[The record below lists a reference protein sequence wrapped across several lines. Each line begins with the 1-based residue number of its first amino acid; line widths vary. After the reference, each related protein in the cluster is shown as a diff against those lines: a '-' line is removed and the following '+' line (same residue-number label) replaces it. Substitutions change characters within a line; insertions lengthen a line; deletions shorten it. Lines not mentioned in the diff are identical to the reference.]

1 MKNIVFLFIGFFLL
15 ISNHVSST
23 NDLKNISEMK
33 GTIDI
38 YCTADLYALACQL
51 TDEFCIQNP
60 GIKFNVIKET
70 ETTKDR
76 IFSDRNS
83 IILSSDYNYFDPKD
97 KDAWK
102 TIIGRHVIVPIINAD
117 NPFIELLNEQ
127 GLSAEDM
134 KALVNN
140 PVESTWGS
148 ILGNGHDAP
157 INCYIL
163 KDESIISTVLS
174 FMNTSKSS
182 FNAQKI
188 GNSKKLIRTVQ
199 HDPYAIGFCNL
210 TDIIDVNSQN
220 IVDHIKLLPIDKN
233 GNGLLD
239 YMEEIYT
246 DLNVFTRGVWIGKY
260 PKSLFNNLYSISPV
274 KPKNEIEL
282 AFLKWVLVD
291 GQKYFLPAGYT
302 DLVINERS
310 SYVDK
315 LAETKINLSPITE
328 KASNSTLKIIVIM
341 VLNLAVILI
350 VLAGFNFLRNRSDV
364 VSVSKSKL
372 AAVFTKETVLVP
384 EGILYDRT
392 HTWAHREKEGLVQ
405 MGIDDFL
412 QRITGPIT
420 RLKLKNTGDK
430 VKKGDQIL
438 SLIQNGKQINIYA
451 P

>member
-157 INCYIL
+157 INCYI
-163 KDESIISTVLS
+163 
-174 FMNTSKSS
+174 
-182 FNAQKI
+182 
-188 GNSKKLIRTVQ
+188 
-199 HDPYAIGFCNL
+199 
-210 TDIIDVNSQN
+210 
-220 IVDHIKLLPIDKN
+220 
-233 GNGLLD
+233 
-239 YMEEIYT
+239 
-246 DLNVFTRGVWIGKY
+246 
-260 PKSLFNNLYSISPV
+260 
-274 KPKNEIEL
+274 
-282 AFLKWVLVD
+282 
-291 GQKYFLPAGYT
+291 
-302 DLVINERS
+302 
-310 SYVDK
+310 
-315 LAETKINLSPITE
+315 
-328 KASNSTLKIIVIM
+328 
-341 VLNLAVILI
+341 
-350 VLAGFNFLRNRSDV
+350 
-364 VSVSKSKL
+364 
-372 AAVFTKETVLVP
+372 
-384 EGILYDRT
+384 
-392 HTWAHREKEGLVQ
+392 
-405 MGIDDFL
+405 
-412 QRITGPIT
+412 
-420 RLKLKNTGDK
+420 
-430 VKKGDQIL
+430 
-438 SLIQNGKQINIYA
+438 
-451 P
+451 